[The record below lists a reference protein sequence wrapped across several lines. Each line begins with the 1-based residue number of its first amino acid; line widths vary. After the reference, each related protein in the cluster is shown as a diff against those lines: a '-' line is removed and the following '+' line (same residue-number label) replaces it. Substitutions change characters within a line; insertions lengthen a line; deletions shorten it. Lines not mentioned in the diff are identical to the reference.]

1 MFPWGPWALGLCD
14 REGEFVGKRATLP
27 GWHLPLHPVALRLVN
42 LGAAESWKGEK
53 TDRPGVRAEQF
64 RPVNAHHVYIL
75 VRTSPRWSQLRP
87 SAALENSTALVDC
100 TAPEF
105 SHRTVFSQSVSVAL
119 ASGHPPFVTGLITL
133 PYFSGVLI
141 ITARVSYRWLVSW
154 LVSLER
160 AASIHTLRVFSGP
173 EHQEIDC
180 L

>member
-14 REGEFVGKRATLP
+14 GEGEFVGKRATLP
-27 GWHLPLHPVALRLVN
+27 GWRLLLHPVALRVVN

-64 RPVNAHHVYIL
+64 RPVSAHRVYIL
-75 VRTSPRWSQLRP
+75 VRTSPRWSRLRP
-87 SAALENSTALVDC
+87 SAALENSTAVVDS

-105 SHRTVFSQSVSVAL
+105 SHRTVFSECQRGPGFGTPSLCNRPDCSPLLLRRAYYCTCFSPL
-119 ASGHPPFVTGLITL
+119 AGSC
-133 PYFSGVLI
+133 
-141 ITARVSYRWLVSW
+141 

-160 AASIHTLRVFSGP
+160 AASIHTLRIFSGP